1 MARMLPA
8 APVHISSSMC
18 APTCLYVYW
27 IGGWLATSTL
37 QVRVLLAT
45 GLSMVP
51 DDERDGQ
58 EPGVVAAEV
67 EAVIMQ
73 KYGNT
78 GAEYAAKVRDAAH
91 VVSFAGVLSLV
102 CC

>member
-1 MARMLPA
+1 M
-8 APVHISSSMC
+8 
-18 APTCLYVYW
+18 
-27 IGGWLATSTL
+27 ATSTL

-67 EAVIMQ
+67 EVAIMQ

-91 VVSFAGVLSLV
+91 SISFATVLLLV
-102 CC
+102 C